1 MTGCGATF
9 TGQDA
14 VDELARGMQKYGVKA
29 EAFQTGFTPNAAAV
43 SEAVSR
49 AQRSNLAVVN
59 TGWANEQ
66 QQQLVKALLKTGK
79 PVVAAAVADP
89 CDINQ
94 FPEAKIYLATYGF
107 RPVSMQ
113 ALARVLFGKVNPS
126 GRLPVSIPAADD
138 PKRTLYPFGHGLTY
152 GR

>member
-43 SEAVSR
+43 FEAVSR
-49 AQRSNLAVVN
+49 AQRSNLVVVN
-59 TGWANEQ
+59 TGCANEQ

-79 PVVAAAVADP
+79 PVVVVAAVADP
-89 CDINQ
+89 YDINQ
-94 FPEAKIYLATYGF
+94 FPEAKTYLATYGF

-126 GRLPVSIPAADD
+126 GRLPVSISAADD
-138 PKRTLYPFGHGLTY
+138 PKRTLYPFGHGLT
-152 GR
+152 